1 MIVRIIDHLV
11 LGEAIGIGFV
21 TPEGKIV
28 RVDLPW
34 DGKEPVTQESILAA
48 IKLRLLR
55 ETRQEIIKE
64 VLEPMLN
71 QEFFI
76 DI

>member
-1 MIVRIIDHLV
+1 MIVKIMDHLV
-11 LGEAIGIGFV
+11 VGEAIGIGFL
-21 TPEGKIV
+21 TPEGKSV
-28 RVDLPW
+28 RVDLTW
-34 DGKEPVTQESILAA
+34 DGHVPVTQESILAA